1 MKAKMKAIIVA
12 SAVVAAGSAA
22 FIADAYNKK
31 KKEKIILPEKFTL
44 TAHTGCEG
52 TADNSLE
59 AITKGFEC
67 GADIVEFD
75 INFTSE
81 GVPVL
86 AHDKALDN
94 SVTLDEAFSLIA
106 EYENLRVNVDCKTT
120 QNLKAIVESAEKHG
134 VLDRIFY
141 TGIEEKDVDAVKA
154 QTPDVVYYLNTP
166 VKKSRNRSYL
176 VSLAEK
182 VEALGAV
189 GINMN
194 HKNCSKELVSVFH
207 ERGLLVSIWTLNN
220 EPDMLKKLPLGA
232 DNITTRHPEKLSE
245 LIRAKTS
252 K

>member
-1 MKAKMKAIIVA
+1 MKTKMKVFLAVSAVAVVSSAAII
-12 SAVVAAGSAA
+12 AGE
-22 FIADAYNKK
+22 YNKM
-31 KKEKIILPEKFTL
+31 KKEKIVLPEKFTL

-52 TADNSLE
+52 TVDNSLE

-75 INFTSE
+75 INFNAE

-86 AHDKALDN
+86 AHDKALEN

-106 EYENLRVNVDCKTT
+106 GYGNLKVNVDCKTT
-120 QNLKAIVESAEKHG
+120 QNLKAIVLSAEKHG

-154 QTPDVVYYLNTP
+154 QTPDVAYYLNTP

-176 VSLAEK
+176 ISLADK
-182 VEALGAV
+182 VEAHGAV

-207 ERGLLVSIWTLNN
+207 ERGLLVSIWTVNS
-220 EPDMLKKLPLGA
+220 EMDMLKKLPLGA
-232 DNITTRHPEKLSE
+232 DNITTRHPDKLKS
-245 LIRAKTS
+245 LIKAKTS